1 VVCDPSGGAN
11 DAFTLAIAHHE
22 GKTAILDL
30 VRERQPPLSPEA
42 VIEEYAGVLRKY
54 RITQVIGDRYAGEFP
69 REVFRK
75 HGVNF
80 EPAERS
86 SDLVSVINSR
96 GCDLLD
102 NNRLVGQLIGLERRV
117 RTAGRDL
124 IDHAPG
130 GHDDLANAVAG
141 ALLEANKAPPSNFYR
156 QIKYYRTGARLAA
169 PPPSHAAALALS
181 KGTPAVSSSR
191 ETCTAD
197 HLPPRAAGMPPS

>member
-1 VVCDPSGGAN
+1 
-11 DAFTLAIAHHE
+11 
-22 GKTAILDL
+22 
-30 VRERQPPLSPEA
+30 
-42 VIEEYAGVLRKY
+42 
-54 RITQVIGDRYAGEFP
+54 VIGDRYAGEFP

-156 QIKYYRTGARLAA
+156 QIKYTERA
-169 PPPSHAAALALS
+169 PA
-181 KGTPAVSSSR
+181 
-191 ETCTAD
+191 
-197 HLPPRAAGMPPS
+197 